1 MMNATVMPSTT
12 AFDNRTPADASGFAS
27 LGLTRTLTDAVTA
40 LGYEEPTPIQREAI
54 PVLLAGRDLVGQAA
68 TGTGKTAAFAL
79 PMLDRIRKDGP
90 SRTGG
95 VRGLVLVPTREL
107 AIQVTEA
114 IHKYARGVGLSVA
127 AVYGGA
133 SIGDQL
139 RSLKRGVDIVVAT
152 PGRAIDHMKRST
164 LKLDGLQVLVLD
176 EADEMLDMGFAEDLE
191 TIMTATPRTR
201 QTALFSATIPARIA
215 AIAKRHLSNPVRVTV
230 AREKTAEGE
239 VPLVRQVG
247 YIVPRPR
254 KAAALA
260 QLLEFEK
267 PKSAIVFCRTRHE
280 VDSLTETLTVRGHRA
295 QALHGGMIQRQRDRV
310 MQLFR
315 EGHADLL
322 IATDVAARG
331 LDIEHLS
338 HVINYD
344 APPSPENYVHRI
356 GRTGRIGREG
366 VAITLVDPR
375 EKSLM
380 RNIEAFTRQEVEV
393 GALPTAADLRLR
405 RLDATRAALR
415 EHLDGGRLDDFR
427 AVVDAL
433 ASEYDARDVAAAAVK
448 MAHDASAISGTA
460 ASPGAPARQARIAEA
475 ATPARAQVFE
485 RPAPRPHV
493 WRAGQRRPAR

>member
-1 MMNATVMPSTT
+1 MNTAAMPTITPEDPSVATPG
-12 AFDNRTPADASGFAS
+12 FDS
-27 LGLTRTLTDAVTA
+27 LGLTGALVAAVAA

-54 PVLLAGRDLVGQAA
+54 PVLLAGRDLVAQAA

-79 PMLDRIRKDGP
+79 PMLDRIRRDGP

-107 AIQVTEA
+107 AMQVAEA
-114 IHKYARGVGLSVA
+114 IQKYAKGVGLSVV

-133 SIGDQL
+133 SMDQQL

-152 PGRAIDHMKRST
+152 PGRALDHMRRST

-191 TIMTATPRTR
+191 TIMNATPSTR
-201 QTALFSATIPARIA
+201 QTSLFSATIPARIA
-215 AIAKRHLSNPVRVTV
+215 AIARRHLTNPTRVTL
-230 AREKTAEGE
+230 AREKTAAGA

-260 QLLEFEK
+260 QVLELEK

-280 VDSLTETLTVRGHRA
+280 VDSLTETLKVRGHRA
-295 QALHGGMIQRQRDRV
+295 QALHGGMMQRQRDRV

-344 APPSPENYVHRI
+344 APPSPESYIHRI

-380 RNIEAFTRQEVEV
+380 RNIEAFTRQRVEIV
-393 GALPTAADLRLR
+393 DLPSAADLRVR
-405 RLDATRAALR
+405 RLDATREALR
-415 EHLDGGRLDDFR
+415 ERLAGGGLDDFR

-433 ASEYDARDVAAAAVK
+433 APEFDVRDIAAAAVR
-448 MAHDASAISGTA
+448 MAHEGST
-460 ASPGAPARQARIAEA
+460 APARQTQSVAVPAR
-475 ATPARAQVFE
+475 TPAPAFE
-485 RPAPRPHV
+485 PPAKHPRV
-493 WRAGQRRPAR
+493 WRAGQRHATELTRRRER